1 MSKKPRYVVMIKGG
15 KTLYRG
21 NSRLLAWTIWLV
33 NRRHKA
39 IAYDCGI
46 WVVEPAGNLN
56 RLDHRGPSRCLYD
69 MGSLF
74 PRFPAVVFRHRER
87 AAGR

>member
-46 WVVEPAGNLN
+46 WVVEPAYWISIQSKRDCN
-56 RLDHRGPSRCLYD
+56 D
-69 MGSLF
+69 
-74 PRFPAVVFRHRER
+74 
-87 AAGR
+87 

>member
-46 WVVEPAGNLN
+46 WGHCCKVSDEAAFCLIQRPYISKTLLT
-56 RLDHRGPSRCLYD
+56 RRISPRGSP
-69 MGSLF
+69 
-74 PRFPAVVFRHRER
+74 
-87 AAGR
+87 

>member
-21 NSRLLAWTIWLV
+21 NSCLLAWTIWLV

-46 WVVEPAGNLN
+46 WVVEPAYWISIQSK
-56 RLDHRGPSRCLYD
+56 RDCHD
-69 MGSLF
+69 
-74 PRFPAVVFRHRER
+74 
-87 AAGR
+87 